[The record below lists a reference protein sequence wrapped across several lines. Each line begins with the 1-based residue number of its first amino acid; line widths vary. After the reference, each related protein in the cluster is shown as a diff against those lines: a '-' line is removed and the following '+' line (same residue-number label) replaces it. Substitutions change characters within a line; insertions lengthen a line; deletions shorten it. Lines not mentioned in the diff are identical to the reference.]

1 MLILSE
7 NNTQYACTGIKC
19 LFNDV
24 PIATTFNQT
33 ERQTDGQSAKQL
45 LRPTYGPIHNDY
57 LLIYLMTSC
66 CGFDG
71 LIALFILKYN
81 RSGSGGLLFKLK

>member
-7 NNTQYACTGIKC
+7 NNMQYACTGIKC

-33 ERQTDGQSAKQL
+33 ERQTDRHTISKAV
-45 LRPTYGPIHNDY
+45 T
-57 LLIYLMTSC
+57 
-66 CGFDG
+66 
-71 LIALFILKYN
+71 
-81 RSGSGGLLFKLK
+81 